1 VENSYCS
8 LDLLR
13 TSSTTSGNTRTVIPP
28 VTFKSTLAGEQQVKV
43 IVTDWSGETGQLV
56 SSWDVA
62 ASAAPPVI
70 SAAGIVNGA
79 SWAAGGVA
87 PGEIVTIFGSG
98 WVLDFA
104 DDVLRRKRA
113 AANGRGDHGPFRWRA
128 LAPSL
133 RIRRRCDRHCP
144 LVFGQYISVE
154 VSSSGAYRIRDG
166 SGSE

>member
-1 VENSYCS
+1 MENSYCS

-98 WVLDFA
+98 LGPST
-104 DDVLRRKRA
+104 LRTTSYV
-113 AANGRGDHGPFRWRA
+113 ANELQQTVGGTTA
-128 LAPSL
+128 LFDGVPSPL
-133 RIRRRCDRHCP
+133 LYASGGAVTAIVP
-144 LVFGQYISVE
+144 LVFGQYICVE
-154 VSSSGAYRIRDG
+154 VSSSGGI
-166 SGSE
+166 SNP